1 MDEKKGIAKIAKYF
15 VNFQYGLSIV
25 MALLLLAMIGYEV
38 VMRYVFKSSLMGVE
52 EVMVFP
58 IIWLYMLG
66 GANASYEKSH
76 IECGILTLYIKK
88 EHSMLIFNL
97 VKRIICVVILAWITY
112 WSFYYFYYSLTTWK
126 VADITYAPLFF
137 ANLAMTVGFV
147 LMLIYAIRDV
157 IQVTKDLKAYN
168 KKVEGRRR
176 CSGYDGKC
184 FAYYFTG
191 CNTSCI
197 FAYDEYS
204 SSGMFLG
211 SADVLKCIWKCIHE
225 TMLVWVSSQS
235 TGTVLL
241 ASPLFILPNVYGGS
255 GIAKRLLD
263 CADSFIGHI
272 KSGLG
277 TVAIVVCA
285 VMGAISGSGFTG
297 VAATGPIMIPRM
309 EEQGYERGYATA
321 LVTVSSVLG
330 LLIPPS
336 NVMITYSLV
345 SGGTS
350 VAALFMAGYIPGI
363 LWGLACML
371 VVYVIA
377 KKKGYRAKK
386 RFTAF

>member
-126 VADITYAPLFF
+126 VADITY
-137 ANLAMTVGFV
+137 FV

-168 KKVEGRRR
+168 KKVEGT
-176 CSGYDGKC
+176 K
-184 FAYYFTG
+184 
-191 CNTSCI
+191 
-197 FAYDEYS
+197 E
-204 SSGMFLG
+204 
-211 SADVLKCIWKCIHE
+211 V
-225 TMLVWVSSQS
+225 
-235 TGTVLL
+235 
-241 ASPLFILPNVYGGS
+241 
-255 GIAKRLLD
+255 
-263 CADSFIGHI
+263 
-272 KSGLG
+272 
-277 TVAIVVCA
+277 
-285 VMGAISGSGFTG
+285 
-297 VAATGPIMIPRM
+297 
-309 EEQGYERGYATA
+309 
-321 LVTVSSVLG
+321 
-330 LLIPPS
+330 
-336 NVMITYSLV
+336 
-345 SGGTS
+345 
-350 VAALFMAGYIPGI
+350 
-363 LWGLACML
+363 
-371 VVYVIA
+371 
-377 KKKGYRAKK
+377 
-386 RFTAF
+386 

>member
-52 EVMVFP
+52 EVVVFP

-168 KKVEGRRR
+168 KKVEGT
-176 CSGYDGKC
+176 K
-184 FAYYFTG
+184 
-191 CNTSCI
+191 
-197 FAYDEYS
+197 E
-204 SSGMFLG
+204 
-211 SADVLKCIWKCIHE
+211 V
-225 TMLVWVSSQS
+225 
-235 TGTVLL
+235 
-241 ASPLFILPNVYGGS
+241 
-255 GIAKRLLD
+255 
-263 CADSFIGHI
+263 
-272 KSGLG
+272 
-277 TVAIVVCA
+277 
-285 VMGAISGSGFTG
+285 
-297 VAATGPIMIPRM
+297 
-309 EEQGYERGYATA
+309 
-321 LVTVSSVLG
+321 
-330 LLIPPS
+330 
-336 NVMITYSLV
+336 
-345 SGGTS
+345 
-350 VAALFMAGYIPGI
+350 
-363 LWGLACML
+363 
-371 VVYVIA
+371 
-377 KKKGYRAKK
+377 
-386 RFTAF
+386 

>member
-66 GANASYEKSH
+66 
-76 IECGILTLYIKK
+76 GILTLYIKK

-168 KKVEGRRR
+168 KKVEGT
-176 CSGYDGKC
+176 K
-184 FAYYFTG
+184 
-191 CNTSCI
+191 
-197 FAYDEYS
+197 E
-204 SSGMFLG
+204 
-211 SADVLKCIWKCIHE
+211 V
-225 TMLVWVSSQS
+225 
-235 TGTVLL
+235 
-241 ASPLFILPNVYGGS
+241 
-255 GIAKRLLD
+255 
-263 CADSFIGHI
+263 
-272 KSGLG
+272 
-277 TVAIVVCA
+277 
-285 VMGAISGSGFTG
+285 
-297 VAATGPIMIPRM
+297 
-309 EEQGYERGYATA
+309 
-321 LVTVSSVLG
+321 
-330 LLIPPS
+330 
-336 NVMITYSLV
+336 
-345 SGGTS
+345 
-350 VAALFMAGYIPGI
+350 
-363 LWGLACML
+363 
-371 VVYVIA
+371 
-377 KKKGYRAKK
+377 
-386 RFTAF
+386 

>member
-157 IQVTKDLKAYN
+157 QVTKDLKAYN
-168 KKVEGRRR
+168 KKVEGT
-176 CSGYDGKC
+176 K
-184 FAYYFTG
+184 
-191 CNTSCI
+191 
-197 FAYDEYS
+197 E
-204 SSGMFLG
+204 
-211 SADVLKCIWKCIHE
+211 V
-225 TMLVWVSSQS
+225 
-235 TGTVLL
+235 
-241 ASPLFILPNVYGGS
+241 
-255 GIAKRLLD
+255 
-263 CADSFIGHI
+263 
-272 KSGLG
+272 
-277 TVAIVVCA
+277 
-285 VMGAISGSGFTG
+285 
-297 VAATGPIMIPRM
+297 
-309 EEQGYERGYATA
+309 
-321 LVTVSSVLG
+321 
-330 LLIPPS
+330 
-336 NVMITYSLV
+336 
-345 SGGTS
+345 
-350 VAALFMAGYIPGI
+350 
-363 LWGLACML
+363 
-371 VVYVIA
+371 
-377 KKKGYRAKK
+377 
-386 RFTAF
+386 